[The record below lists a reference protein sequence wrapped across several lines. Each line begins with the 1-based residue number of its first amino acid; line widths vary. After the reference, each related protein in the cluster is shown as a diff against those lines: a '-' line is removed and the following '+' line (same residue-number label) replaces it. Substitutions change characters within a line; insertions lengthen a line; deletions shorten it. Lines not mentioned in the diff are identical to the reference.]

1 MVNIVVVSHSKRLA
15 DGVVEL
21 AAQMTHGS
29 VKFAVAA
36 GIDDPDNPIGTD
48 PIAVMTAIQ
57 EVQDEGDVLVMVDM
71 GSAILS
77 TDLALELLGE
87 AYATRVHVCAA
98 PLVEGTIAAA
108 VVAASGGDIRQVM
121 AEAHQALAAKYH
133 QLNQDDKLMAAIPP
147 VALTAETPASA
158 LTFSWR
164 VANPAGIHAR
174 PASAIATCL
183 NRYNADVQL
192 VKGAQTVNGKSVN
205 NIALLAIKRGD
216 EVTLHASGEQAQQAI
231 DAFTLLAHEHFGDRL
246 EAKDAALARPER
258 HPVGELVT
266 ATVCR
271 VDRTLPA
278 VTPRVSQSAQAELAQ
293 LAQAIDAAVQ
303 DLDELCAFTAQRL
316 SDKEAGIFLAH
327 RMMLEDGE
335 LYAAVAERM
344 GQATVQVD
352 ALWLT
357 VISSLAQEYQGIEDT
372 YLRERYIDIYDVG
385 LRVLRHLNHQPD
397 SVVTPCHTPMAIVA
411 NLLLPSETVQLDPA
425 WIKGVYFT
433 DSGRNSHAAI
443 LATALGIPVFID
455 KPGHTRALRHGETI
469 TFNDDNGEITAEA

>member
-15 DGVVEL
+15 EGVVEL

-29 VKFAVAA
+29 VKFALAA
-36 GIDDPDNPIGTD
+36 GIDDPGNPIGTD

-57 EVQDEGDVLVMVDM
+57 EVQEEGDVLVMVDM

-108 VVAASGGDIRQVM
+108 VMAASGGDIRQVI

-133 QLNQDDKLMAAIPP
+133 QLNQDDRLTAALSPA
-147 VALTAETPASA
+147 ALTEEVPPST
-158 LTFSWR
+158 LTFSWC

-216 EVTLHASGEQAQQAI
+216 EVTLHASGAQAQQAI
-231 DAFTLLAHEHFGDRL
+231 DAFALLAHDNFGDRL
-246 EAKDAALARPER
+246 DAMDAALARPQR

-271 VDRTLPA
+271 VERALPT

-293 LAQAIDAAVQ
+293 LAQAIEAAVQ
-303 DLDELCAFTAQRL
+303 DLDALSAFTAQRL
-316 SDKEAGIFLAH
+316 SDKEAGIFMAQ
-327 RMMLEDGE
+327 RMMLEDDE
-335 LYAAVAERM
+335 LYDAVAERM
-344 GQATVQVD
+344 GQAAVQVD

-357 VISSLAQEYQGIEDT
+357 VIGSLAQEYQAIEDT

-385 LRVLRHLNHQPD
+385 LRVLRHLSHQPD

-411 NLLLPSETVQLDPA
+411 NILLPSEAVQLDPA

-433 DSGRNSHAAI
+433 DCGRNAHAAI

-469 TFNDDNGEITAEA
+469 TFNDDSGEIHHA

>member
-15 DGVVEL
+15 EGVVEL

-36 GIDDPDNPIGTD
+36 GIDDPENPIGTD

-57 EVQDEGDVLVMVDM
+57 EVQNEDDVLVMVDM

-87 AYATRVHVCAA
+87 ASATRVHVCAA

-108 VVAASGGDIRQVM
+108 VMAASGGDIRQVM
-121 AEAHQALAAKYH
+121 TEAHRALVAKYH
-133 QLNQDDKLMAAIPP
+133 QLSQDDKLTAAVSP
-147 VALTAETPASA
+147 VVLTAEAQPSA

-216 EVTLHASGEQAQQAI
+216 EVTLRASGEQAQQAI
-231 DAFTLLAHEHFGDRL
+231 DAFSSLAQSHFGDRL
-246 EAKDAALARPER
+246 EATDASSVRVQQ

-271 VDRTLPA
+271 IARSLPTA
-278 VTPRVSQSAQAELAQ
+278 TPRACQGAEAELAL
-293 LAQAIDAAVQ
+293 LAQAIEAAAQ
-303 DLDELCAFTAQRL
+303 DLDELFTFTAQRL
-316 SDKEAGIFLAH
+316 SDKEAGIFMAQ

-335 LYAAVAERM
+335 LYDAVAERM
-344 GQATVQVD
+344 RRGEMQVD
-352 ALWLT
+352 DLWLT
-357 VISSLAQEYQGIEDT
+357 VIASLAQEYQAIEDT

-385 LRVLRHLNHQPD
+385 LRVWRHLNHQQD
-397 SVVTPCHTPMAIVA
+397 SVVTPCHTPMVVIA
-411 NLLLPSETVQLDPA
+411 NILLPSETVQLDPV
-425 WIKGVYFT
+425 WIKGIYFT

-443 LATALGIPVFID
+443 LSTALGIPVFID
-455 KPGHTRALRHGETI
+455 KSGHTQALRHGEKM
-469 TFNDDNGEITAEA
+469 TFNDDSGKICSS

>member
-15 DGVVEL
+15 EGVVEL

-36 GIDDPDNPIGTD
+36 GIDDPENPIGTD

-57 EVQDEGDVLVMVDM
+57 DMDNEDDVLVMVDM

-77 TDLALELLGE
+77 TDMALELLGE

-108 VVAASGGDIRQVM
+108 VMAASGGDIRQVIT
-121 AEAHQALAAKYH
+121 EANQALVAKYH
-133 QLNQDDKLMAAIPP
+133 QLSQDDKLTAAISPT
-147 VALTAETPASA
+147 ALTTETPSSA

-192 VKGAQTVNGKSVN
+192 VKGAQAVNSKSVN
-205 NIALLAIKRGD
+205 NISLLAIKRGD
-216 EVTLHASGEQAQQAI
+216 DVTLRASGEQAQQAI
-231 DAFTLLAHEHFGDRL
+231 EAFASLAQNHFGDRL
-246 EAKDAALARPER
+246 EATTPSSVRLQPR
-258 HPVGELVT
+258 PVGQRVT

-271 VDRTLPA
+271 TERTLPT
-278 VTPRVSQSAQAELAQ
+278 VTPRSYQGTQAELA
-293 LAQAIDAAVQ
+293 LLTQAIDAAVQ
-303 DLDELCAFTAQRL
+303 DLDELFTFTAQRL
-316 SDKEAGIFLAH
+316 SDKEAAIFMAQ

-335 LYAAVAERM
+335 LYDAVAERM
-344 GQATVQVD
+344 RQDAAQVD
-352 ALWLT
+352 SLWLA
-357 VISSLAQEYQGIEDT
+357 VIGALAQEYQVIEDT

-385 LRVLRHLNHQPD
+385 LRVWRHLNHQPD
-397 SVVTPCHTPMAIVA
+397 SVVTPCHTPMVIVA
-411 NLLLPSETVQLDPA
+411 NILLPSETVLLDPA
-425 WIKGVYFT
+425 WIKGIYFT
-433 DSGRNSHAAI
+433 DSGRNSHAAM

-455 KPGHTRALRHGETI
+455 KLGHTQSLQHGERI
-469 TFNDDNGEITAEA
+469 TFNDDSGEIGR